1 MFDTVLIANR
11 GEIARRVI
19 RTLDRLGIDSV
30 AVYTPAD
37 RHAPFVR
44 EAVCGVEIPS
54 YLDIDAIVAACGQW
68 QAQALHPGY
77 GFLSENPALARAC
90 ADAGVTFIGPPPE
103 AGELMGDKL
112 RAKEAALRAGVPV
125 VPTFTEAETREAREA
140 GKRDI
145 YPLLVKAAAGG
156 GGRGMRVVQRPEDL
170 DAALASARREARAGF
185 GDDRVF
191 IERFLPR
198 ARHLEVQ
205 VIGDTHGTVLHLGE
219 RECSLQRRHQKVM
232 EESPSP
238 VVSPELRAALGAEA
252 VALAGAAGYVNAGT
266 VEFIADFA
274 NPAEHYFLE
283 MNARLQVEH
292 PVTELVT
299 GLDLVELQ
307 LRVAAGERLPFG
319 QDDVALSGHA
329 IEVRVT
335 AEDAARDFLPAAGR
349 VLAYARPED
358 SDIVR
363 VDDAI
368 EPGTIIDTSY
378 DSLLAKVI
386 AHGADRPQALARLE
400 HALARFT
407 VLGVTTTT
415 RYLRGL
421 LADEAVRAGDLDTG
435 LIDRRGVPEGPMG
448 DEGVAV
454 CAAMLILADR
464 ADRAARISDGGDPFD
479 RVDGWRLGG
488 VRAASHWRLSVG
500 GAEPVD
506 VTVAPEYV
514 DTVSALGDGRFAI
527 EGRGDW
533 LLARDGDVTWI
544 GHGGSAWAVRPAGGA
559 DLGDAAG
566 DGEVRAPMPGQ
577 VLLVHAAAGDTVT
590 AGDPLVVLESMKM
603 ELVLTAP
610 IDGRVAELT
619 VAVGD
624 KVAVDQ
630 PLARVEA
637 VSGMTHVADDQP
649 RLDAEGR
656 RSA

>member
-1 MFDTVLIANR
+1 VD
-11 GEIARRVI
+11 E
-19 RTLDRLGIDSV
+19 
-30 AVYTPAD
+30 
-37 RHAPFVR
+37 
-44 EAVCGVEIPS
+44 S
-54 YLDIDAIVAACGQW
+54 YHTKD
-68 QAQALHPGY
+68 
-77 GFLSENPALARAC
+77 
-90 ADAGVTFIGPPPE
+90 PPPPP
-103 AGELMGDKL
+103 
-112 RAKEAALRAGVPV
+112 GVPV
-125 VPTFTEAETREAREA
+125 VPSFTEAQAREA
-140 GKRDI
+140 GGQDGV

-156 GGRGMRVVQRPEDL
+156 GGRGMRVVERAGDL
-170 DAALASARREARAGF
+170 DAALQSARREAKAGF

-205 VIGDTHGTVLHLGE
+205 VIADAHGHVLHLGE

-238 VVSPELRAALGAEA
+238 VVSPELRAALGDEA
-252 VALAGAAGYVNAGT
+252 VALARAAGYVNAGT

-274 NPAEHYFLE
+274 DPAEHYFLE

-307 LRVAAGERLPFG
+307 LRVAAGEPLPIA
-319 QDDVALSGHA
+319 QDDVTLEGHA

-349 VLAYARPED
+349 VLAYARPPRTAE
-358 SDIVR
+358 VR

-368 EPGTIIDTSY
+368 EPGSVVDTDY

-386 AHGADRPQALARLE
+386 AHGTDRAQALGRLDR
-400 HALARFT
+400 ALAEFT

-421 LADEAVRAGDLDTG
+421 LADDAVRAGEMDTG
-435 LIDRRGVPEGPMG
+435 LIERRGVPAEPMG
-448 DEGVAV
+448 DEGVAIA
-454 CAAMLILADR
+454 AAMLILADR
-464 ADRAARISDGGDPFD
+464 ARRTGDDVFA

-488 VRAASHWRLSVG
+488 TRAASHWRMSVG
-500 GAEPVD
+500 GREPLE
-506 VTVAPEYV
+506 VTVPAQYV
-514 DTVSALGDGRFAI
+514 EMVTPLGDGRFAI
-527 EGRGDW
+527 QDRGEW
-533 LLARDGDVTWI
+533 LLARDDDVAWI
-544 GHGGSAWAVRPAGGA
+544 GHGGSAWAVQPASSAGLA
-559 DLGDAAG
+559 DAAVDG
-566 DGEVRAPMPGQ
+566 DVRAPMPGQ
-577 VLLVHAAAGDTVT
+577 VLLVHAAAGDRVS

-610 IDGRVAELT
+610 VDGEVAELT

-637 VSGMTHVADDQP
+637 AS
-649 RLDAEGR
+649 R
-656 RSA
+656 

>member
-1 MFDTVLIANR
+1 MFDSVLIANR

-19 RTLDRLGIDSV
+19 RTLHRLGISSV
-30 AVYTPAD
+30 AVYTPGD
-37 RHAPFVR
+37 RDAPFVR
-44 EAVCGVEIPS
+44 EAVHTVAIPS
-54 YLDIDAIVAACGQW
+54 YLDIDAVVGACAQW
-68 QAQALHPGY
+68 GAQALHPGY

-90 ADAGVTFIGPPPE
+90 SQAGIAFVGPPPE

-112 RAKEAALRAGVPV
+112 RAKEAARAAGVPV
-125 VPTFTEAETREAREA
+125 VPVFTEAEARDGER
-140 GKRDI
+140 GDI

-156 GGRGMRVVQRPEDL
+156 GGRGMRVVHRPEDL
-170 DAALASARREARAGF
+170 DAALASARREAKAGF

-205 VIGDTHGTVLHLGE
+205 VIADAHGHVLHLGE

-238 VVSPELRAALGAEA
+238 VVSPELRATLGDEA
-252 VALAGAAGYVNAGT
+252 VALARAAGYVNAGT
-266 VEFIADFA
+266 VEFIADSE
-274 NPAEHYFLE
+274 NPSRHYFLE

-307 LRVAAGERLPFG
+307 LRVAAGEPLPLG
-319 QDDVALSGHA
+319 QGDVTMAGHA
-329 IEVRVT
+329 VEVRIT

-349 VLAYARPED
+349 VLAYTRPAQTG
-358 SDIVR
+358 IR
-363 VDDAI
+363 VDDGI
-368 EPGTIIDTSY
+368 EPGTVVDTGY

-400 HALARFT
+400 HALGDLN

-415 RYLRGL
+415 RYLREL

-435 LIDRRGVPEGPMG
+435 LIDRRGVPAGAMG
-448 DEGVAV
+448 EEGVAIA
-454 CAAMLILADR
+454 AAMLILAAR
-464 ADRAARISDGGDPFD
+464 ASAEARGARDPFQ

-488 VRAASHWRLSVG
+488 IRSPSYWRMSVG
-500 GAEPVD
+500 GGAPLD
-506 VTVAPEYV
+506 VSVPPEYV
-514 DTVSALGDGRFAI
+514 AMVTALGDGRFAI
-527 EGRGDW
+527 EGRGTW
-533 LLARDGDVTWI
+533 LLAHDGDVSWI
-544 GHGGSAWAVRPAGGA
+544 GHGGAAWAVRPVSAV
-559 DLGDAAG
+559 DLAGDAAADG
-566 DGEVRAPMPGQ
+566 DVRAPMPGQ
-577 VLLVHAAAGDTVT
+577 VLLVHAQAGDRVA

-610 IDGRVAELT
+610 LDGQVAELT
-619 VAVGD
+619 VAAGD
-624 KVAVDQ
+624 RVAVDQ

-637 VSGMTHVADDQP
+637 TA
-649 RLDAEGR
+649 
-656 RSA
+656 

>member
-1 MFDTVLIANR
+1 VFDSVLIANR

-19 RTLDRLGIDSV
+19 RTLKRLGIGSI
-30 AVYTPAD
+30 AVYTPPD
-37 RHAPFVR
+37 RDAPFVR
-44 EAVCGVEIPS
+44 EADHVVAIPS
-54 YLDIDAIVAACGQW
+54 YLDIGAVVGAGAQAG
-68 QAQALHPGY
+68 AQALHPGY

-90 ADAGVTFIGPPPE
+90 ADAGITFIGPPPE

-112 RAKEAALRAGVPV
+112 RAKEAAARAGVPV
-125 VPTFTEAETREAREA
+125 VPSFSEAEARDA
-140 GKRDI
+140 GQA
-145 YPLLVKAAAGG
+145 YPLMVKAAAGG

-170 DAALASARREARAGF
+170 DAALASARREALAGF

-205 VIGDTHGTVLHLGE
+205 VIADAHGAVLHLGE

-238 VVSPELRAALGAEA
+238 VVSPELRAALGQEA
-252 VALAGAAGYVNAGT
+252 VALARAAGYVNAGT

-283 MNARLQVEH
+283 VNARLQVEH

-307 LRVAAGERLPFG
+307 LRVAAGEPLPLG
-319 QDDVALSGHA
+319 EADVAMAGHA
-329 IEVRVT
+329 VEVRIT

-349 VLAYARPED
+349 VLAYTRPAGAG
-358 SDIVR
+358 IR
-363 VDDAI
+363 VDDGI
-368 EPGTIIDTSY
+368 EPGTVIDTAY

-386 AHGADRPQALARLE
+386 AHGADRPQALARLA
-400 HALARFT
+400 HALGHLNI
-407 VLGVTTTT
+407 LGVTTTT

-421 LADEAVRAGDLDTG
+421 LGDEAVRAGELDTG
-435 LIDRRGVPEGPMG
+435 LIDRRGVPDGPID
-448 DEGVAV
+448 DEGVAIA
-454 CAAMLILADR
+454 AAMLILAQ
-464 ADRAARISDGGDPFD
+464 RAAGVGDDPFD

-488 VRAASHWRLSVG
+488 GRAASRWRMSVG
-500 GAEPVD
+500 GGEPVD
-506 VTVAPEYV
+506 VTVPSEYV
-514 DTVSALGDGRFAI
+514 AMVSPLGGGRFAI
-527 EGRGDW
+527 EGRGEW

-544 GHGGSAWAVRPAGGA
+544 GHGGAAWGVRPVSAVDLAGGA
-559 DLGDAAG
+559 AAG
-566 DGEVRAPMPGQ
+566 GDVRAPMPGQ
-577 VLLVHAAAGDTVT
+577 VLLVYAAEGDRVT

-610 IDGRVAELT
+610 VDGEVAELT

-630 PLARVEA
+630 PLARVQD
-637 VSGMTHVADDQP
+637 VA
-649 RLDAEGR
+649 G
-656 RSA
+656 

>member
-1 MFDTVLIANR
+1 MFARVLIANR

-19 RTLDRLGIDSV
+19 RTLDRLGIGSV
-30 AVYTPAD
+30 AVYTPGD
-37 RHAPFVR
+37 RRAPFVR
-44 EAVCGVEIPS
+44 EAEHSVEIPS
-54 YLDIDAIVAACGQW
+54 YLDIDAVVGACAQW
-68 QAQALHPGY
+68 GADALHPGY

-90 ADAGVTFIGPPPE
+90 AAAGITFIGPPPE

-112 RAKEAALRAGVPV
+112 RAKEAAAAAGVPV
-125 VPTFTEAETREAREA
+125 VPSFTESEARAA
-140 GKRDI
+140 GGDV

-156 GGRGMRVVQRPEDL
+156 GGRGMRVVERAEDL
-170 DAALASARREARAGF
+170 DTALASARREAQAGF

-205 VIGDTHGTVLHLGE
+205 VIADGHGTVLHLGE

-238 VVSPELRAALGAEA
+238 VVSPGLRAALGGEA
-252 VALAGAAGYVNAGT
+252 VALARAAGYVNAGT

-307 LRVAAGERLPFG
+307 LLVAAGEPLPVA
-319 QDDVALSGHA
+319 QDDVTLVGHA

-335 AEDAARDFLPAAGR
+335 AEDASRDFLPAAGR
-349 VLAYARPED
+349 VLAYDGPSATPG
-358 SDIVR
+358 VR
-363 VDDAI
+363 VDAAI
-368 EPGTIIDTSY
+368 ETGSVVDTSY

-386 AHGADRPQALARLE
+386 AHGTDRAHALARLDR
-400 HALARFT
+400 ALAAFA

-421 LADEAVRAGDLDTG
+421 LADAAVRAGDLDTG
-435 LIDRRGVPEGPMG
+435 LVERRGVPPEPMG
-448 DEGVAV
+448 DEGIATA
-454 CAAMLILADR
+454 AAMLVL
-464 ADRAARISDGGDPFD
+464 ADRAARAGADSGHDPFA

-488 VRAASHWRLSVG
+488 VRAPSHWRMSVG
-500 GAEPVD
+500 GGEPVE
-506 VTVAPEYV
+506 VTVPPEYL
-514 DTVSALGDGRFAI
+514 DLVSPLGDGRFAI
-527 EGRGDW
+527 DDRGEW

-544 GHGGSAWAVRPAGGA
+544 GHGGSAWAVRPA
-559 DLGDAAG
+559 LGTDAADAAADG
-566 DGEVRAPMPGQ
+566 DIRAPMPGQ
-577 VLLVHAAAGDTVT
+577 VLLVHAAAGDRVS

-610 IDGRVAELT
+610 VDGEVAELT

-630 PLARVEA
+630 PLARVE
-637 VSGMTHVADDQP
+637 VA
-649 RLDAEGR
+649 G
-656 RSA
+656 

>member
-1 MFDTVLIANR
+1 VFRCVLIANR

-19 RTLDRLGIDSV
+19 RTLDRLGTVSV

-44 EAVCGVEIPS
+44 EAAHSAPIPS
-54 YLDIDAIVAACGQW
+54 YLDIDAVIAACEQCN
-68 QAQALHPGY
+68 ADALHPGY
-77 GFLSENPALARAC
+77 GFLSENPELARAC
-90 ADAGVTFIGPPPE
+90 ARAGVTFIGPPAE

-112 RAKEAALRAGVPV
+112 RAKDAAAAAGVPV
-125 VPTFTEAETREAREA
+125 VPSFTEAEARA
-140 GKRDI
+140 GGPAI

-156 GGRGMRVVQRPEDL
+156 GGRGMRAVERPEDL
-170 DAALASARREARAGF
+170 DAALESARREARTGF

-191 IERFLPR
+191 IERLLPR

-205 VIGDTHGTVLHLGE
+205 VIADTHGNVLHLGE

-238 VVSPELRAALGAEA
+238 VVSPELRAALGEEA
-252 VALAGAAGYVNAGT
+252 VALARAAGYVNAGT

-307 LRVAAGERLPFG
+307 LRVAAGEPLPVR
-319 QDDVALSGHA
+319 QEDVSLRGHA
-329 IEVRVT
+329 VEVRVT
-335 AEDAARDFLPAAGR
+335 AEDASREFLPAAGA
-349 VLAYARPED
+349 VLAYARPPATGG
-358 SDIVR
+358 VR

-368 EPGTIIDTSY
+368 EPGSVVDTGY

-386 AHGADRPQALARLE
+386 AHGGDRAQALDRLDR
-400 HALARFT
+400 ALARFT

-421 LADEAVRAGDLDTG
+421 LADEAVRAGELDTG
-435 LIDRRGVPEGPMG
+435 LVERRGVPPEPMG
-448 DEGVAV
+448 DEGIATA
-454 CAAMLILADR
+454 AAMLILADE
-464 ADRAARISDGGDPFD
+464 AVSAAARTNNDPFA
-479 RVDGWRLGG
+479 RLDGWRLGG
-488 VRAASHWRLSVG
+488 VRAPSHWRMSVNG
-500 GAEPVD
+500 GGPVD
-506 VTVAPEYV
+506 VTVPPQYV
-514 DTVSALGDGRFAI
+514 DMVTPLGDGRFMI
-527 EGRGDW
+527 QDRGEW
-533 LLARDGDVTWI
+533 LLARNGELTWI
-544 GHGGSAWAVRPAGGA
+544 GHGGSAWAVRAVAGA
-559 DLGDAAG
+559 AAADAAADG
-566 DGEVRAPMPGQ
+566 DVRAPMPGQ
-577 VLLVHAAAGDTVT
+577 VLVVHAGAGDRVT

-610 IDGRVAELT
+610 VDGEVTELT

-624 KVAVDQ
+624 KVSVDQ

-637 VSGMTHVADDQP
+637 
-649 RLDAEGR
+649 
-656 RSA
+656 SAG

>member
-1 MFDTVLIANR
+1 VFARVLIANR

-19 RTLDRLGIDSV
+19 RTLDRLGIGSV

-37 RHAPFVR
+37 RRAPFVR
-44 EAVCGVEIPS
+44 EAQFAVEIAS
-54 YLDIDAIVAACGQW
+54 YLDIDAVVGACAQW
-68 QAQALHPGY
+68 DADALHPGY

-90 ADAGVTFIGPPPE
+90 VAAGVAFIGPPAE

-112 RAKEAALRAGVPV
+112 RAKHAAAMAGLPV
-125 VPTFTEAETREAREA
+125 VPSFSQSEARAA
-140 GKRDI
+140 GDDL

-156 GGRGMRVVQRPEDL
+156 GGRGMRVVERPADL
-170 DAALASARREARAGF
+170 DGALESARREAKAGF

-205 VIGDTHGTVLHLGE
+205 VIADAHGNVVHLGE

-238 VVSPELRAALGAEA
+238 VVSPELRAVLGEEA
-252 VALAGAAGYVNAGT
+252 VALARAAGYVNAGT

-274 NPAEHYFLE
+274 DPSDHYFLE

-307 LRVAAGERLPFG
+307 LRVAAGEALPLTQPDVRL
-319 QDDVALSGHA
+319 DGHA

-349 VLAYARPED
+349 VLAYARPRATPE
-358 SDIVR
+358 VR
-363 VDDAI
+363 VDDGI
-368 EPGTIIDTSY
+368 ERGSVVDTSF
-378 DSLLAKVI
+378 DSLLAKVV
-386 AHGADRPQALARLE
+386 AYGDDRTQALGRLD
-400 HALARFT
+400 HALAGFT

-421 LADEAVRAGDLDTG
+421 LADDAVRAGELDTG
-435 LIDRRGVPEGPMG
+435 LIDRRGVPAEPIG
-448 DEGVAV
+448 DEGIAV
-454 CAAMLILADR
+454 SAAMLILADH
-464 ADRAARISDGGDPFD
+464 AAHAGDDPFE
-479 RVDGWRLGG
+479 RVDGWRPGG
-488 VRAASHWRLSVG
+488 GRAPSHWRLSVNG
-500 GAEPVD
+500 GEPVD
-506 VTVAPEYV
+506 VTVPAEYV
-514 DTVSALGDGRFAI
+514 AMVSPLGDGRFAI
-527 EGRGDW
+527 DGRGEW
-533 LLARDGDVTWI
+533 LLSRDGDVTWI
-544 GHGGSAWAVRPAGGA
+544 GHGGSAWAVRPAAAAG
-559 DLGDAAG
+559 LGDAAADG
-566 DGEVRAPMPGQ
+566 DVRAPMPGQ
-577 VLLVHAAAGDTVT
+577 VLLIHAAAGDTVA

-603 ELVLTAP
+603 ELVLTSP
-610 IDGRVAELT
+610 IDGQVTELT

-637 VSGMTHVADDQP
+637 TA
-649 RLDAEGR
+649 
-656 RSA
+656 

>member
-19 RTLDRLGIDSV
+19 RTLQRLGIGSV
-30 AVYTPAD
+30 AVYTPPD

-44 EAVCGVEIPS
+44 EAVHSVEIPS
-54 YLDIDAIVAACGQW
+54 YLDIEAVVAACGQW
-68 QAQALHPGY
+68 GAQALHPGY

-90 ADAGVTFIGPPPE
+90 AEAGVAFIGPPPE

-112 RAKEAALRAGVPV
+112 RAKEAAAAAGVPV
-125 VPTFTEAETREAREA
+125 VPSFTEAEARE
-140 GKRDI
+140 GGGQDGV

-156 GGRGMRVVQRPEDL
+156 GGRGMRVVERPEHL
-170 DAALASARREARAGF
+170 DAALESARREALAGF

-205 VIGDTHGTVLHLGE
+205 VIADAHGNVMHLGE

-238 VVSPELRAALGAEA
+238 VVSPQLRAALGDEA
-252 VALAGAAGYVNAGT
+252 VALARAAGYVNAGT

-292 PVTELVT
+292 PITELVT

-307 LRVAAGERLPFG
+307 LRIAAGEPLPIA
-319 QDDVALSGHA
+319 QHDVTLDGHA

-349 VLAYARPED
+349 VLAYARPISTPE
-358 SDIVR
+358 VR

-368 EPGTIIDTSY
+368 ETGSVVDTNY

-386 AHGADRPQALARLE
+386 AHGSDRAQALARLDR
-400 HALARFT
+400 ALAGFT

-421 LADEAVRAGDLDTG
+421 LADDAVRAGEIDTG
-435 LIDRRGVPEGPMG
+435 LIERRGVPAEPMG
-448 DEGVAV
+448 DEGIAIA
-454 CAAMLILADR
+454 AAMLILAAR
-464 ADRAARISDGGDPFD
+464 AVDAGSQDERDPFQ

-488 VRAASHWRLSVG
+488 TRAASHWRMSVG
-500 GAEPVD
+500 GGEPVD
-506 VTVAPEYV
+506 VTVPAEYV
-514 DTVSALGDGRFAI
+514 AMVSPLGGGRFAI
-527 EGRGDW
+527 QDRGEW
-533 LLARDGDVTWI
+533 ILARDGDVTWI
-544 GHGGSAWAVRPAGGA
+544 GHGGSAWAVRPASAA
-559 DLGDAAG
+559 DLADAAADG
-566 DGEVRAPMPGQ
+566 DVRAPMPGQ
-577 VLLVHAAAGDTVT
+577 VLLVHATAGDRVS

-610 IDGRVAELT
+610 VDGEVAELT

-637 VSGMTHVADDQP
+637 SSP
-649 RLDAEGR
+649 
-656 RSA
+656 

>member
-1 MFDTVLIANR
+1 MFATVLIANR

-19 RTLDRLGIDSV
+19 RTLDKLGISSV

-44 EAVCGVEIPS
+44 EAVHAVEIPS
-54 YLDIDAIVAACGQW
+54 YLDIEAVVGACAQW
-68 QAQALHPGY
+68 GAEALHPGY

-90 ADAGVTFIGPPPE
+90 TQAGVAFIGPPAE

-112 RAKEAALRAGVPV
+112 RAKEAAAAAGVPV
-125 VPTFTEAETREAREA
+125 VPSFTEDEARTA
-140 GKRDI
+140 DDDA
-145 YPLLVKAAAGG
+145 YPMLVKAAAGG
-156 GGRGMRVVQRPEDL
+156 GGRGMRVVGRREDL
-170 DAALASARREARAGF
+170 DAALESARREAKAGF

-205 VIGDTHGTVLHLGE
+205 VIADTHGNVLHLGE

-238 VVSPELRAALGAEA
+238 VVSPELRAALGEEA
-252 VALAGAAGYVNAGT
+252 VALARAAAYVNAGT

-274 NPAEHYFLE
+274 DPAEHYFLE

-307 LRVAAGERLPFG
+307 LRVAAGEPLP
-319 QDDVALSGHA
+319 VAQCEVTLDGHA
-329 IEVRVT
+329 IEVRIT
-335 AEDAARDFLPAAGR
+335 AEDPARDFLPAAGR
-349 VLAYARPED
+349 VLAYARPQTTRE
-358 SDIVR
+358 VR

-368 EPGTIIDTSY
+368 EPGSVVDTSY

-386 AHGADRPQALARLE
+386 AHGTDRAQALARLDQ
-400 HALARFT
+400 ALAGFT

-415 RYLRGL
+415 RYLREL
-421 LADEAVRAGDLDTG
+421 IADDAVRAGELDTG
-435 LIDRRGVPEGPMG
+435 LIERRGVPAGPIG
-448 DEGVAV
+448 DEGVAI
-454 CAAMLILADR
+454 AAGMLILADR
-464 ADRAARISDGGDPFD
+464 AASAGDDPFQ

-488 VRAASHWRLSVG
+488 VRAASHWRLSVSG
-500 GAEPVD
+500 GEPVD
-506 VTVAPEYV
+506 VTVAPEYAAM
-514 DTVSALGDGRFAI
+514 VSPCGHGRFAI
-527 EGRGDW
+527 EGRGEW

-544 GHGGSAWAVRPAGGA
+544 GHGGAAWAVRPASST
-559 DLGDAAG
+559 DLADAAADG
-566 DGEVRAPMPGQ
+566 DVRAPMPGQ
-577 VLLVHAAAGDTVT
+577 VLVVHAAAGDRVT

-610 IDGRVAELT
+610 VDGEVAELT

-624 KVAVDQ
+624 KVTVDQ

-637 VSGMTHVADDQP
+637 AS
-649 RLDAEGR
+649 
-656 RSA
+656 

>member
-1 MFDTVLIANR
+1 MFNTVLIANR

-19 RTLDRLGIDSV
+19 RTLHRLGIDSV

-44 EAVCGVEIPS
+44 EAVYAVQIPS
-54 YLDIDAIVAACGQW
+54 YLDIDAVVGAATQSG
-68 QAQALHPGY
+68 AQALHPGY
-77 GFLSENPALARAC
+77 GFLSENPALGRAC
-90 ADAGVTFIGPPPE
+90 ADAGVTFIGPAPE
-103 AGELMGDKL
+103 AAELMGDKV
-112 RAKEAALRAGVPV
+112 RAKQAAAAAGVPV
-125 VPTFTEAETREAREA
+125 VPSFTEGEARA
-140 GKRDI
+140 ADARGA

-170 DAALASARREARAGF
+170 DGALESARREAKAGF

-205 VIGDTHGTVLHLGE
+205 VMADAHGTVVHLGE

-238 VVSPELRAALGAEA
+238 GVSPQLRAALGEEA
-252 VALAGAAGYVNAGT
+252 VALARAAGYVNAGT

-274 NPAEHYFLE
+274 DPAEHYFLE

-307 LRVAAGERLPFG
+307 LRVAAGEPLDFT
-319 QDDVALSGHA
+319 QDDVRLDGHA
-329 IEVRVT
+329 IEVRIT

-349 VLAYARPED
+349 VVAYARPRTTPD
-358 SDIVR
+358 VR

-368 EPGTIIDTSY
+368 ELGTVVDTNY

-386 AHGADRPQALARLE
+386 AHGDDRPQALARLDQ
-400 HALARFT
+400 ALAGFT

-415 RYLRGL
+415 RYLREL
-421 LADEAVRAGDLDTG
+421 LADDAVRAGELDTG
-435 LIDRRGVPEGPMG
+435 LIERRGVPAGPIG
-448 DEGVAV
+448 DEGIAI
-454 CAAMLILADR
+454 AAGMLILADR
-464 ADRAARISDGGDPFD
+464 AWSANAGGAATADDPFG

-488 VRAASHWRLSVG
+488 VRAPSHWRLSVG
-500 GAEPVD
+500 GGEPLE
-506 VTVAPEYV
+506 VTVPPEYV
-514 DTVSALGDGRFAI
+514 TMVSRVGDGRFAI
-527 EGRGDW
+527 EGRGEW

-544 GHGGSAWAVRPAGGA
+544 GHGGSAWAVRPGSGA
-559 DLGDAAG
+559 DLGAAASDG
-566 DGEVRAPMPGQ
+566 DVRAPMPGQ
-577 VLLVHAAAGDTVT
+577 VLLVHAAAGDRVT

-610 IDGRVAELT
+610 VDGEVTELT

-630 PLARVEA
+630 SLARVNA
-637 VSGMTHVADDQP
+637 TT
-649 RLDAEGR
+649 
-656 RSA
+656 

>member
-1 MFDTVLIANR
+1 VFSRVLIANR

-19 RTLDRLGIDSV
+19 RTLDRLGIASV

-37 RHAPFVR
+37 RLAPFVR
-44 EAVCGVEIPS
+44 EAEMSVEIPS
-54 YLDIDAIVAACGQW
+54 YLDIDAVVGACAQW
-68 QAQALHPGY
+68 DAEALHPGY

-90 ADAGVTFIGPPPE
+90 AEAGVTFIGPPPE

-112 RAKEAALRAGVPV
+112 RAKHAAAVAGLPV
-125 VPTFTEAETREAREA
+125 VPSFSQGEARVVGE
-140 GKRDI
+140 DV

-156 GGRGMRVVQRPEDL
+156 GGRGMRVVQRAADL
-170 DAALASARREARAGF
+170 DGALESARREAKAGF

-205 VIGDTHGTVLHLGE
+205 VIADAHGNVIHLGE

-238 VVSPELRAALGAEA
+238 VVSAELRAALGEEA
-252 VALAGAAGYVNAGT
+252 VALARAAGYVNAGT

-274 NPAEHYFLE
+274 NPADHYFLE

-292 PVTELVT
+292 PVTEFVT

-307 LRVAAGERLPFG
+307 LRVAAGEPLPLR
-319 QDDVALSGHA
+319 QDDVVLDGHA

-349 VLAYARPED
+349 VLAYARPQTTPD
-358 SDIVR
+358 VR

-368 EPGTIIDTSY
+368 EPGSVVDTSY

-386 AHGADRPQALARLE
+386 AHGSDRAQALARLE
-400 HALARFT
+400 RALADFT

-421 LADEAVRAGDLDTG
+421 LADDAVRAGDLDTG
-435 LIDRRGVPEGPMG
+435 LIDRRGVPAEPIG
-448 DEGVAV
+448 DEGIAV
-454 CAAMLILADR
+454 SAAMLILADR
-464 ADRAARISDGGDPFD
+464 AARSGGEGGRDPFD

-488 VRAASHWRLSVG
+488 ARAASYWRMSVSG
-500 GAEPVD
+500 GEPVD
-506 VTVAPEYV
+506 VSVPAEYV
-514 DTVSALGDGRFAI
+514 AMVSPLGDGRFAI
-527 EGRGDW
+527 DGRGEW

-544 GHGGSAWAVRPAGGA
+544 GHGGSAWAVRPAAGA
-559 DLGDAAG
+559 ALGDAAADG
-566 DGEVRAPMPGQ
+566 DVRAPMPGQ
-577 VLLVHAAAGDTVT
+577 VLLVHAAAGDTVA

-610 IDGRVAELT
+610 IDGQVAELT

-630 PLARVEA
+630 PLARVEG
-637 VSGMTHVADDQP
+637 V
-649 RLDAEGR
+649 R
-656 RSA
+656 